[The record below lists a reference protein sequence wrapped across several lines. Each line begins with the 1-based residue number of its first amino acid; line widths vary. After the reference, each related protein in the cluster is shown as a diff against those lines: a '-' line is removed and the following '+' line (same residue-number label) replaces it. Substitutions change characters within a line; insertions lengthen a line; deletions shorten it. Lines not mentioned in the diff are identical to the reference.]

1 MSQYEPLV
9 WTLKVPLASTYIRSP
24 LRQRVSSEDASEF
37 GGTVQ
42 ANPSLVRSAE
52 EEAQLEGSLPPLGS
66 PVGERREVATLTSEA
81 SSSLAPMRATET
93 MIPRKDLSESM
104 PARVRG

>member
-9 WTLKVPLASTYIRSP
+9 WTLKVPLASMHIRSP

-37 GGTVQ
+37 GGTVE

-52 EEAQLEGSLPPLGS
+52 EEAQLEGSLPLLGS

-81 SSSLAPMRATET
+81 SSSLAPMRATEN
-93 MIPRKDLSESM
+93 MIPRKNLSESM